1 MLLLANIVLP
11 IEIDD
16 NEQCHPYMDRMS
28 ITFQTIQELP
38 PQNDMQNQVIDYVR
52 TLLSPQK
59 GVSQQGSEK
68 AISGTIPEVSSTES
82 EKRIS
87 ETIPEVSPI
96 ESEKEISENIPEVSS
111 KESQETSLKE
121 QEKEFPIEEKYKKEI
136 FIQQTSLI
144 ESEKEISEKKLS
156 STESEK
162 EKEVLNTTFKHY
174 KKPRKMYTAKNY
186 DNKGR

>member
-16 NEQCHPYMDRMS
+16 NEECHPYMDRMS

-68 AISGTIPEVSSTES
+68 ES
-82 EKRIS
+82 
-87 ETIPEVSPI
+87 IPEVSPI
-96 ESEKEISENIPEVSS
+96 ESEKEISENIPQVSP
-111 KESQETSLKE
+111 KESPETSLKE

-136 FIQQTSLI
+136 FLQQTSLI

-156 STESEK
+156 SKKSEKEILSSTESQETSLK